1 MISAMR
7 FQFSKFAT
15 RLLLALAIFGA
26 VGANKAH
33 AQVSWPV
40 ARDSSR
46 LIGSWL
52 TTYQIAVFGGKTP
65 ILLSFTGDGIV
76 IETDTPIPTPF
87 GGSIGTV
94 VLSNGHGAWKQTG
107 ERTFTFTYRKEI
119 FHTDG
124 SSYGV
129 AQTNGTAMVSSD
141 GTHLEINLTLL
152 KVIDNEGNVAFSTAG
167 TGTATRIAVEEKN

>member
-1 MISAMR
+1 MTSAVR

-33 AQVSWPV
+33 TQVSWPV
-40 ARDSSR
+40 ARDSSH

-52 TTYQIAVFGGKTP
+52 TTYQIAVFGGNTP

-107 ERTFTFTYRKEI
+107 ERTITFTYRKEI

-129 AQTNGTAMVSSD
+129 AQTNGTATVSPD
-141 GTHLEINLTLL
+141 GTHLQVNLTLL
-152 KVIDNEGNVAFSTAG
+152 MSC
-167 TGTATRIAVEEKN
+167 RQ

>member
-1 MISAMR
+1 MFLAKRSE
-7 FQFSKFAT
+7 FSKFAT
-15 RLLLALAIFGA
+15 RLLLAFAIFGTA
-26 VGANKAH
+26 GANNAH
-33 AQVSWPV
+33 AQVSLTT
-40 ARDSSR
+40 ARESSH

-52 TTYQIAVFGGKTP
+52 TTYQIAVFGGNTP

-107 ERTFTFTYRKEI
+107 ERTYVFTYRKEI

-129 AQTNGTAMVSSD
+129 AQTNGTATASPD
-141 GTHLEINLTLL
+141 GTHLEVTLTLL
-152 KVIDNEGNVAFSTAG
+152 KVTDNEGNVAFSTTG
-167 TGTATRIAVEEKN
+167 TGTATRIAVEERN

>member
-129 AQTNGTAMVSSD
+129 AQTNGTATVSPD
-141 GTHLEINLTLL
+141 GTYLEINLTLL